1 MNGAAISY
9 SSKRHTTTDDSTAAA
24 ELTEMHLCSCDI
36 EGLRNLMQEAG
47 SCQDGPTLIYQDN
60 QPAIQISMNRGAL
73 SKKTRAMSMRVLS
86 VRNKIEDAKVTPVHL
101 PTDLMTADIGTNALV
116 GAITFAFHRDRLCG
130 HVKVDKDEHLTHK
143 AKKQK
148 T

>member
-1 MNGAAISY
+1 
-9 SSKRHTTTDDSTAAA
+9 
-24 ELTEMHLCSCDI
+24 
-36 EGLRNLMQEAG
+36 MQEVG
-47 SCQDGPTLIYQDN
+47 LCQDAPTLIYQDN

-86 VRNKIEDAKVTPVHL
+86 VRNKIEDAKVIPVYL
-101 PTDLMTADIGTNALV
+101 PTNLMTADIGTKALDSV
-116 GAITFAFHRDRLCG
+116 TFAFHRDRLCG
-130 HVKVDKDEHLTHK
+130 YVEVGKDEHITHQ